1 MPFLDEPIV
10 LAFLA
15 GLVVLIFFIYLM
27 IRRTVMG
34 FREGFNQGQG
44 RK

>member
-1 MPFLDEPIV
+1 MPLFDNPIV
-10 LAFLA
+10 IGFFA

-34 FREGFNQGQG
+34 FREGFNQG
-44 RK
+44 RN